1 MPLYRYSALSS
12 TGELVTGALAA
23 QDEATVIARLHDWAL
38 IPISA
43 EENAGRLAL
52 RAAGGG
58 RHRPIRTADLALL
71 AQQLARLLQAG
82 VPVDRALRLLISVTG
97 RRNVAARLRETL
109 DRLTAGASLADAMQ
123 AGEGAF
129 LDSFVSMV
137 RAGEAAGALNPV
149 LVRTADFL
157 ARAEAM
163 RQKVISSLVYP
174 VILVVVSIG
183 AVTLVLTVVV
193 PQFEPLFDEAGA
205 RLPTST
211 RVVMAISAFLRAYG
225 WIALP
230 IGLAAAAA
238 WWRFSAVDGV
248 VLWRDRMVLRLPIA
262 GTLVTKLNIGRFCR
276 MLGTLL
282 ANGVPAAQAL
292 ALCGNVVTNRSI
304 ASAIFDVA
312 DRFKEG
318 EGLSSPLATTGLFP
332 TLSTQLIRIGEE
344 TGRLDELLQEI
355 STLYD
360 HDVQRTLDRLLTL
373 LVPALTV
380 LMGLIIGGIVVSI
393 LVAMLA
399 VNNLAG

>member
-1 MPLYRYSALSS
+1 MPLFRYNALSA
-12 TGELVTGALAA
+12 TGELVTGALTAHDQA
-23 QDEATVIARLHDWAL
+23 MVIARLHDWAL

-43 EENAGRLAL
+43 EENAGPAL
-52 RAAGGG
+52 LRFARGA
-58 RHRPIRTADLALL
+58 RHRQIRAADLALL

-82 VPVDRALRLLISVTG
+82 VPVDRALRLLISVTD
-97 RRNVAARLRETL
+97 RHNVAGRLRETL
-109 DRLTAGASLADAMQ
+109 DRLIAGASLAEAMQ

-129 LDSFVSMV
+129 PESFMSMV
-137 RAGEAAGALNPV
+137 RAGEVAGALQPV

-183 AVTLVLTVVV
+183 AVSLVLTVVV
-193 PQFEPLFDEAGA
+193 PQFEPLFKDAGA
-205 RLPTST
+205 RLPAST
-211 RVVMAISAFLRAYG
+211 RSVMAVSAALRDYG
-225 WIALP
+225 WVALP
-230 IGLAAAAA
+230 VGLVAIIA
-238 WWRFSAVDGV
+238 WWRLSKVPGF
-248 VLWRDRMVLRLPIA
+248 VLWRSRMVLRLPVA
-262 GTLVTKLNIGRFCR
+262 GMLITKLDVSRFCR

-282 ANGVPAAQAL
+282 ANGVPAARAL

-304 ASAIFDVA
+304 AAAIFDVSN
-312 DRFKEG
+312 RFKEG
-318 EGLSSPLATTGLFP
+318 EGLSSPLAQTGLFP
-332 TLSTQLIRIGEE
+332 NLSTQLIRIGEE
-344 TGRLDELLQEI
+344 TGRLDELLQEV

-360 HDVQRTLDRLLTL
+360 HDAQRTLDRLLTL

-380 LMGLIIGGIVVSI
+380 VMGVIIGGIVMSI

>member
-1 MPLYRYSALSS
+1 MPSFRYSALSS
-12 TGELVTGALAA
+12 TGELVTGALTAK
-23 QDEATVIARLHDWAL
+23 DEATVIARLHDWAL

-43 EENAGRLAL
+43 QENAGP
-52 RAAGGG
+52 AASRSGGV
-58 RHRPIRTADLALL
+58 RHRQIKTAELALL

-82 VPVDRALRLLISVTG
+82 VPVDRSLRLLISISS
-97 RRNVAARLRETL
+97 RRAVAARLRETL
-109 DRLTAGASLADAMQ
+109 DRLTAGSSLADAMQ

-129 LDSFVSMV
+129 SDSFVSMV
-137 RAGEAAGALNPV
+137 RAGEAAGALHPV

-174 VILVVVSIG
+174 TILIIVSLG
-183 AVTLVLTVVV
+183 AVGLVLTVVL
-193 PQFEPLFDEAGA
+193 PQFQPLFEDAGS

-211 RVVMAISAFLRAYG
+211 RFVMAVSSLLRTYG
-225 WIALP
+225 WMALP
-230 IGLAAAAA
+230 VGVAAAFG
-238 WWRFSAVDGV
+238 WWWCSKMAGF
-248 VLWRDRMVLRLPIA
+248 VLWRDRLVLKLPIA
-262 GTLVTKLNIGRFCR
+262 GMLVTKLDIGRFCR

-282 ANGVPAAQAL
+282 ANGVPAARAL

-304 ASAIFDVA
+304 AAAVFDVA

-318 EGLSSPLATTGLFP
+318 EGLSSPLARTGLFP
-332 TLSTQLIRIGEE
+332 NLSTQLIRIGEE

-360 HDVQRTLDRLLTL
+360 HDAQRTLDRLLTL

-380 LMGLIIGGIVVSI
+380 LMGIVIGGIVVSI

-399 VNNLAG
+399 VNNLAS